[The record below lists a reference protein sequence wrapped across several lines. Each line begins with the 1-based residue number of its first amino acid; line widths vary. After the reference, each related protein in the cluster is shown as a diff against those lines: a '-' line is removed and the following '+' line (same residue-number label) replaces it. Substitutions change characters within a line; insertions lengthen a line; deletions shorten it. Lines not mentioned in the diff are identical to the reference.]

1 VHWSALG
8 AAVDDA
14 VVGIGIG
21 FLIYRQF
28 RWRDADP
35 GTILRLP
42 LIIVACGV
50 AAVVVDVLRG
60 ERLTAMDL
68 TASVGELVLVSATG
82 TVMGFAT
89 RFRGTHGSWQYKL
102 SGWGIALWAAF
113 LAIRIG
119 SLVLASRLSA
129 PLLETT
135 GAIVVSFGVNRVAS
149 RTPRPITTGAT
160 CSCSSSTNPAANVC
174 WATRTPP
181 AISTSR
187 PPAAALACSTTA
199 SIPSVTKV

>member
-1 VHWSALG
+1 VHWSAIG

-50 AAVVVDVLRG
+50 AAVVVDVFRG

-68 TASVGELVLVSATG
+68 TAFVGELVLVSATG

-89 RFRGTHGSWQYKL
+89 RFRGTHGSLQYKL
-102 SGWGIALWAAF
+102 SGWGVALWAAF

-149 RTPRPITTGAT
+149 STVVRRRATARSGCASAAAIEFSAATAQPTSRRRNSTTDASRTTARRTPR
-160 CSCSSSTNPAANVC
+160 
-174 WATRTPP
+174 
-181 AISTSR
+181 
-187 PPAAALACSTTA
+187 
-199 SIPSVTKV
+199 